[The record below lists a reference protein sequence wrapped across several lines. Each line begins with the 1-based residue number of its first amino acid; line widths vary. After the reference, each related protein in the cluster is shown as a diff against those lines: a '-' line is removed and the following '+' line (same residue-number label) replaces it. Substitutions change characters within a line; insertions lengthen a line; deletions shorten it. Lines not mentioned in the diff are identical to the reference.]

1 MRLLDVP
8 MIKNHSY
15 MMYLKNVSYPDR
27 LSDLIWIFTKIKFL
41 LFLQIS
47 LPNSLRICLQKKP
60 KLHFFHF
67 YIFWSHFW
75 ICSRRHH
82 IMICSLFWS
91 VMIGC
96 SSPRNLGVH
105 LLNVPFYRDSNI
117 FTKCKLPNLLYK
129 LSKPWMWAYLSFH
142 RKAYLR
148 HALLSFSA
156 MNNLW

>member
-1 MRLLDVP
+1 MRLFDVP

-15 MMYLKNVSYPDR
+15 MMYLKNVSHPDR
-27 LSDLIWIFTKIKFL
+27 LSDLNWIFTKIKIL
-41 LFLQIS
+41 LFFANFLTKFLKDLLTKQAKIVIFS
-47 LPNSLRICLQKKP
+47 V
-60 KLHFFHF
+60 
-67 YIFWSHFW
+67 FWSHFW

-91 VMIGC
+91 VIIGC

-105 LLNVPFYRDSNI
+105 VLNMPFYGNSN
-117 FTKCKLPNLLYK
+117 FLTTCQLPHLLFK

-148 HALLSFSA
+148 HPFLSLSA